1 MTLLQLV
8 ILVQDAVAVIIRVF
22 IIFKTV
28 AIIVLV
34 AVQDTVTVVVVILCV
49 GLTIS
54 VEILVFIE
62 DAVTVI
68 IFVVDIK
75 EAVIVVIVIFGVLDA
90 IAIGVIITCTSLILR
105 SGKIVSKPYPTRLT
119 QGVRRPRGDQAKELT
134 TSSCGL
140 QRSNLESHDNKAN
153 YF

>member
-1 MTLLQLV
+1 MNVAGKKLLQLV

-34 AVQDTVTVVVVILCV
+34 AVQDTVTVVVVILRV

-54 VEILVFIE
+54 VEILVLIE

-90 IAIGVIITCTSLILR
+90 ITIGVIITCTSTYIEIWENSLEALPHQADTRGPETKRRPSKRTNDFILR
-105 SGKIVSKPYPTRLT
+105 TAEIRFRIP
-119 QGVRRPRGDQAKELT
+119 
-134 TSSCGL
+134 
-140 QRSNLESHDNKAN
+140 
-153 YF
+153 